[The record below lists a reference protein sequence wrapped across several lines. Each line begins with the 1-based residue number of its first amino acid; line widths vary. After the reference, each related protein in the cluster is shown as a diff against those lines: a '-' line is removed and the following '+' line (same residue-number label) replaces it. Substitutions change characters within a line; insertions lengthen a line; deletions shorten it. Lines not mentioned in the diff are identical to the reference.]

1 MSTDR
6 SLDTVCVQP
15 QHMQEAMPFETIVKL
30 TKSTLG
36 EVRRGCQ
43 PQISFFRAFVV
54 PLDEKDYIIT
64 AQHDST
70 KSGRMRGHMTGN
82 DSRFLKACRGEA
94 VDCTPVWF
102 MRQAGRYMEEYRKL
116 RQDHTLLDICANPE
130 LAQEV
135 TLQPLHRF
143 DLDAA
148 IIFADI
154 LLPLKSMGVGFDFA
168 QGEGPNIQHPIRS
181 PEEVA
186 KLHVGDPE
194 EDLRPVFEAIGLVRS
209 SLKPETP
216 LIGFAGAPFTVASY
230 MIEGSYSRNFLHTKL
245 MMYTH
250 PVAWEKLME
259 TIVEVT
265 VRYLCAQIEAG
276 AQVIQ
281 LFDSWVGCLEP
292 QDYRQYVLPYSK
304 KIFDRLQ
311 AFSIPL
317 IHFGTGTA
325 TILELMQEA
334 GAAVM
339 GVDWRISLSEASG
352 RFEGDVPIQGNLD
365 PLALLAPRDLL
376 EEKVDRVLED
386 AETCP
391 SHIFNLGHGI
401 LPQTPVENVETVVE
415 WVHEKTRR

>member
-1 MSTDR
+1 
-6 SLDTVCVQP
+6 
-15 QHMQEAMPFETIVKL
+15 
-30 TKSTLG
+30 
-36 EVRRGCQ
+36 
-43 PQISFFRAFVV
+43 
-54 PLDEKDYIIT
+54 
-64 AQHDST
+64 
-70 KSGRMRGHMTGN
+70 MTGN
-82 DSRFLKACRGEA
+82 NSRFLKACRGEE

-116 RQDHTLLDICANPE
+116 RQDHTLVEICDNPE

-135 TLQPLHRF
+135 TLQPMRRF

-154 LLPLKSMGVGFDFA
+154 LLPLKSMGVAFDFTK
-168 QGEGPNIQHPIRS
+168 GEGPKIQQPIRS
-181 PEEVA
+181 PEDVA
-186 KLHVGDPE
+186 ALHVGDPE
-194 EDLRPVFEAIGLVRS
+194 EDLRSVFEAIGLVRS
-209 SLKPETP
+209 SLDPETT

-230 MIEGSYSRNFLHTKL
+230 MIEGSHSRNFLHTKL

-250 PVAWEKLME
+250 PAAWQQLME

-265 VRYLCAQIEAG
+265 SRYLCAQIEAG

-292 QDYRQYVLPYSK
+292 EDYRQYVLPYSK

-311 AFSIPL
+311 EFSVPL
-317 IHFGTGTA
+317 IHFGTGTS
-325 TILELMQEA
+325 TFLELMKQA
-334 GAAVM
+334 GATVM

-352 RFEGDVPIQGNLD
+352 RFAGEVPIQGNLD
-365 PLALLAPRDLL
+365 PLALLAPRDCL

-386 AETCP
+386 AEGCP

-401 LPQTPVENVETVVE
+401 LPQTSVEQVETVVK
-415 WVHEKTRR
+415 WVHDKTRR